1 MKDHEKLEYIHNT
14 LGQMTASVTPPMSQI
29 DDALRY
35 AGELKTTLIFYELM
49 EDLIQKKP
57 QLTESVNRKNFTQ
70 RNEEI
75 QETVKEKPEESKA
88 KQPLSVIQR
97 LTLLYLKG
105 GYRAGVTALKDVP
118 ALVGKM
124 EPVKKTSINSMSPV
138 YRQYDGV
145 LFDWKKGW
153 AGTGGELLWYPS
165 VSSMTE
171 AFVMNRC
178 FHHQVLA
185 LSNYIRKGY
194 KTPEDSEMLDKQ
206 RQSLLTG
213 CPDGHLSDFIDY

>member
-145 LFDWKKGW
+145 LFDWKKG
-153 AGTGGELLWYPS
+153 GQERVVNCYGI
-165 VSSMTE
+165 
-171 AFVMNRC
+171 
-178 FHHQVLA
+178 HQFQA
-185 LSNYIRKGY
+185 
-194 KTPEDSEMLDKQ
+194 
-206 RQSLLTG
+206 
-213 CPDGHLSDFIDY
+213 